1 MDNPAATALL
11 LPPIALP
18 ALIPISQSKPITGI
32 ARSTAYR
39 LGAEGKLDLRKI
51 GATTYITADSLRA
64 LIASLP
70 IAKVAA

>member
-1 MDNPAATALL
+1 MIATT
-11 LPPIALP
+11 LP
-18 ALIPISQSKPITGI
+18 ALIPISQSKQYTGI

-51 GATTYITADSLRA
+51 GSTTYITADSVRA

-70 IAKVAA
+70 VAKIAA